1 MDNIFLKNKKNSKKI
16 IIVGIFACIFSI
28 FALLSP
34 CLYAQGTSEVENSAK
49 TRQYLELIN
58 SVFTFVQQNYVDEVD
73 PKTIYEGAMKGIM
86 DSLGDTYTSYLDET
100 QMRSL
105 TDTTVGNFGGVG
117 LSISKP
123 IESTPEKPAYVEVAS
138 PIEDTPGWK
147 AGIQSG
153 DLIIEIN
160 GIKTPDITM
169 DEVLG
174 MLRGK
179 IGETVNILVRRGKSM
194 EFPVTLERAL
204 IEVPTVK
211 FGMITENNN
220 NIGYLRIIEFTPQ
233 TPERVQQA
241 IDSFKSQGF
250 TGLIMDLRNNPGGLI
265 TSVADVADKFI
276 DNGTIV
282 STKSR
287 LNYENSVYTASVKRT
302 TMPKNIPIVV
312 LINKGSASASEILSG
327 ALKDYHL
334 AYLVGERTYGKGSV
348 QQVVPLPNS
357 DGIKLTMARY
367 YTPSDSN
374 IDKIGIPP
382 DLIVTMPELSEEE
395 EKIYI
400 DLITSSE
407 ISDYVEE
414 HPDMTEAHI
423 TSYAKQL
430 GYRYKLN
437 PLYLRRIVKLEV
449 YRTKMQP
456 LYDLDFDIQ
465 LNEAIRIV
473 NDPNFYTLL
482 KSTKTLKELQEES
495 QKTLDQDNKE
505 SNIEDNK

>member
-1 MDNIFLKNKKNSKKI
+1 MSKFTKQDKP
-16 IIVGIFACIFSI
+16 IIVIALALFLSLYSVITPALFAQNS
-28 FALLSP
+28 SD
-34 CLYAQGTSEVENSAK
+34 VENSAK
-49 TRQYLELIN
+49 SRQYLELIN

-73 PKTIYEGAMKGIM
+73 PKIIYEGAMKGIM
-86 DSLGDTYTSYLDET
+86 DSLGDTYTSYLNEK
-100 QMRSL
+100 QMRAMS
-105 TDTTVGNFGGVG
+105 DTTVGNFGGVG

-123 IESTPEKPAYVEVAS
+123 AESTPEKPAYVEVAS

-153 DLIIEIN
+153 DLLLEIN
-160 GIKTPDITM
+160 GVKTPDITM

-174 MLRGK
+174 ILRGK
-179 IGETVNILVRRGKSM
+179 IGESVNLLIRRGKTM
-194 EFPVTLERAL
+194 EFPVTLVRAL

-211 FGMITENNN
+211 FGMIKENGN

-241 IDSFKSQGF
+241 LDSFKEDDFS
-250 TGLIMDLRNNPGGLI
+250 GLIIDLRNNPGGLI
-265 TSVADVADKFI
+265 TSVVDVADKFI
-276 DNGTIV
+276 DSGPIV

-287 LNYENSVYTASVKRT
+287 HSYENSVYTASSRRT

-327 ALKDYHL
+327 ALKDNHL

-382 DLIVTMPELSEEE
+382 DLIVKMPELSEEE

-400 DLITSSE
+400 ELITSTE
-407 ISDYVEE
+407 IADYVES
-414 HPDMTEAHI
+414 HPNMTEAHI
-423 TSYAKQL
+423 TAYAKQL
-430 GYRYKLN
+430 GYKYKMN
-437 PLYLRRIVKLEV
+437 QLYLRRLVKLEV
-449 YRTKMQP
+449 YRTRTQP

-465 LNEAIRIV
+465 LNEAINV
-473 NDPNFYTLL
+473 VKSSNFKNLL
-482 KSTKTLKELQEES
+482 KMTKTLKELQEIAA
-495 QKTLDQDNKE
+495 KE
-505 SNIEDNK
+505 VEIADKK